1 MQRATAQLCGL
12 ILLLLMDIGDS
23 MHLPASFFDNSGKE
37 MTDDDDNDNSK
48 RRPELSFTL
57 QPKGLEH
64 IMKKSLES
72 IRHDLIQQTPLSL
85 STNYL
90 DLEISLND
98 LRFAEFVLPELH
110 IHTVS
115 ASRLSFKTS
124 GGFVRLQGAYSAVYK
139 TRRLGQFEAIFED
152 INAETTVH
160 LLKEQQTLKITTA
173 KCKFA
178 IDQIYV
184 NLTPKLPQQIN
195 DAIKNAI
202 IAAYE
207 KRACGS
213 IENYVNS
220 LGKKLK
226 SVAEIVDFSSKDVN
240 RNENSKSVQHDLIH
254 YTVNEESVHLHWEH
268 KTNRVPLGMT
278 SKKPLKRE
286 YTLVEPSMITLS
298 ISDDYL
304 NDRLNS
310 LINSEE
316 VKISLHKIDK
326 VAELLSLN
334 CKEQSIPC
342 VGQLAKLPTAIDGT
356 GHFTWRVSAPPT
368 LHQDAMGVHVVLP
381 MRSSISYYTTAHKR
395 IRFVSFDTL
404 LKLRIKK
411 LSIDQKA
418 DGRLYYQSKLGI
430 ESIEIT
436 NAKSSVNGVQNL
448 IDNMNKVMM
457 NLREEIGVCKIM
469 KKNHF

>member
-356 GHFTWRVSAPPT
+356 GNEFFVLLQLNDENMFRP
-368 LHQDAMGVHVVLP
+368 LHLE
-381 MRSSISYYTTAHKR
+381 SISSPNSASRCNGRARRPPYAILHFLLHNCSQADTIRLIRHSTEVENQEIEHRSESRWTSLLSEQVRNR
-395 IRFVSFDTL
+395 IYRDYKCQIFSEWSA
-404 LKLRIKK
+404 KLDR
-411 LSIDQKA
+411 
-418 DGRLYYQSKLGI
+418 
-430 ESIEIT
+430 
-436 NAKSSVNGVQNL
+436 
-448 IDNMNKVMM
+448 
-457 NLREEIGVCKIM
+457 
-469 KKNHF
+469 